1 MSSRSLQWLPP
12 LTFLLSKD
20 VFLGDVLWA
29 LMLDG
34 HPTAWEDS
42 ISSHLSCTSGDPASP
57 MDSWDGKLWERPDCY
72 HCQIQFPP
80 PTLPSASPQ
89 CPSVLETV
97 RSRLSIFRQGLCWS
111 GVTSHQSCQ
120 LCPLFLFLVCGKISN
135 DLLSTCRAECR

>member
-1 MSSRSLQWLPP
+1 MMRTDTYTNVVCCCPKLELCLGGHCVPRGRCMSCTSLQWLPP

-20 VFLGDVLWA
+20 GFSGDALWA

-34 HPTAWEDS
+34 QPAAWEDS
-42 ISSHLSCTSGDPASP
+42 ISSHHSCTSGDPASP
-57 MDSWDGKLWERPDCY
+57 LDSWDGKLWERPDCY

-97 RSRLSIFRQGLCWS
+97 RSRLSIFRQGLC
-111 GVTSHQSCQ
+111 
-120 LCPLFLFLVCGKISN
+120 
-135 DLLSTCRAECR
+135 